1 MAAWLA
7 VRKNTEAA
15 RPEERSRVL
24 SRSVEGRHL
33 LSIQFVVHRNLQFF
47 RSRAQKAM
55 YISTHNANYF
65 DKSKDHIGQLASA
78 IAAWRVYLSSSS
90 LPSSRGLEEEIEYI

>member
-33 LSIQFVVHRNLQFF
+33 LSIQFVVHREFTIF
-47 RSRAQKAM
+47 SITRPES
-55 YISTHNANYF
+55 
-65 DKSKDHIGQLASA
+65 DVHIHT
-78 IAAWRVYLSSSS
+78 
-90 LPSSRGLEEEIEYI
+90 